1 MKNILYLGSKSESRQ
16 KLLDLAE
23 IPYKVLGHTADEC
36 AVDLSH
42 GFEDYVLDIAKHKM
56 DHVTL
61 PEVTENQIAFVLTA
75 DTLVQT
81 EKTKTILG
89 KPENMQDAIR
99 MVEISNKEPVKVTT
113 ACCLQKNKYTKG
125 SWQIVDKRYWT
136 TSAIIEFYIEEE
148 LIDKYF
154 EKLPL
159 ALKGCGAEIVDNYGL
174 NFLKSINGSF
184 TTVMGLPLF
193 ELRQNLRDIGFF

>member
-23 IPYKVLGHTADEC
+23 ITYKVVGHTADEC
-36 AVDLSH
+36 SVNLKH
-42 GFEDYVLDIAKHKM
+42 EFEEYVLDIAKHKM
-56 DHVTL
+56 QHVKL
-61 PEVTENQIAFVLTA
+61 PEAQENDTAFFLTA

-89 KPENMQDAIR
+89 KPEDIKDAIR
-99 MVEISNKEPVKVTT
+99 MVKISNQEPVKVTT
-113 ACCLQKNKYTKG
+113 ACCLEKKTY
-125 SWQIVDKRYWT
+125 VDGNWKVVNQRHWT
-136 TSAIIEFYIEEE
+136 TSAIIEFYIEED
-148 LIDKYF
+148 LINKYF

-159 ALKGCGAEIVDNYGL
+159 ALKGCGAEIVDDYGL

-193 ELRQNLRDIGFF
+193 ELRQKLRELEFF